1 MVPFLAE
8 IAERIRSEHPADLDR
23 VTVVFNNR
31 RSGIFMRHKLL
42 NEQTS
47 PFFLPRIVG
56 MDSLINEWAEM
67 EIVPKEL
74 LLFELY
80 DIYRY
85 QCDEDIGYRSF
96 EEFMSLG
103 DMMLAD
109 FSELDLYCV
118 DASGLFSNL
127 HDLKAIGEW
136 NIETGQ
142 LTAFQKRYL
151 LFYKS
156 LYQLYSS
163 LRDRLLSRRMAY
175 TGMAYRYVAEHID
188 EILPQSG
195 NRFYYFVGFNALS
208 TSEEMIIRKC
218 VANGIGTLCTDG
230 DPYYVEDERQEAGY
244 FLRKHRLNFPGLG
257 EFGDHFSSGKKSV
270 NIVSCPENVLQ
281 CKYAGSVIQQI
292 ARNTQG
298 KGLDDTAIV
307 FGDETLLLPMLNA
320 LPDEVRTVNVTMGLP
335 VTDTGVHALVLKLLS
350 LYIRHRGEMFYH
362 QDIVE
367 VLSDGL
373 MVKLLGLCGL
383 HSKLNHLLYEE
394 HVVYADFP
402 TLSELCLGIRV
413 DLKPVAFLFETATP
427 SPSVFLSQ
435 LQQLMQMLFASENV
449 TSNLKE
455 KEAIAVVVEVVEQ
468 LLQIQ
473 EHYQYIETL
482 GVLQKVYIRMA
493 RKRTIAFYGQPLGGL
508 QLLGMLETRNL
519 DFKNLIILSANEG
532 TLPAARDFNSLIP
545 YNLKVAFGLPTFH
558 EKDAVYAY
566 NFYRLLQRAEHIHI
580 LYCTES
586 DMMGKGEPSRFIQ
599 QVKRELV
606 PRYPDNITYTESAV
620 SATNATLPV
629 HEPLHAEKSNAVLE
643 RIMTLA
649 QRGLSPSLL
658 NKYRVC
664 PLKFYYENILQ
675 VEEMEQLN
683 ADLEQNEVGSCIH
696 AVLEHIYSLDE
707 DRHVKAETLQQALN
721 EVDTII
727 DQALSSQFHYGRIHS
742 GKNHFLKSVACMQV
756 TGFLKSEI
764 EYLHSV
770 GDIEI
775 LGLEQPLRYEIPVTV
790 GEATSIVAIAGIAD
804 RIDRT
809 CGMVRV
815 IDYKSGKVE
824 EQELHVADAEPDWSK
839 VSDKWFQLMTY
850 EWLYHHTCHGGQ
862 PHVSGIFPLRHL
874 HSQLLT
880 ASWEGAD
887 VITSGHL
894 ATFEEMLKQI
904 VSELLDP
911 RVPFLPNYGCRLC
924 QYCPFSEICKL

>member
-8 IAERIRSEHPADLDR
+8 IAERILSEHPDDMDR
-23 VTVVFNNR
+23 VRVVFNNR
-31 RSGIFMRHKLL
+31 RSGIFMRHRLL
-42 NEQTS
+42 NEQAD

-56 MDSLINEWAEM
+56 MDSLINEWADM

-80 DIYRY
+80 EIYR
-85 QCDEDIGYRSF
+85 QQSDEDVGYRSF

-109 FSELDLYCV
+109 FSEVDLYCV

-151 LFYKS
+151 QFYKS
-156 LYQLYSS
+156 LYRLYSS
-163 LRDRLLSRRMAY
+163 LRDSLSSRHMAY
-175 TGMAYRYVAEHID
+175 TGMAYRYVAEHLD
-188 EILPQSG
+188 EILPRFG
-195 NRFYYFVGFNALS
+195 NHFFYFVGFNALS

-218 VANGIGTLCTDG
+218 VAAGIGALCTDG

-244 FLRKHRLNFPGLG
+244 FLRKHRHYFPSIG
-257 EFGDHFSSGKKSV
+257 EYDDHFSLGHKFI

-281 CKYAGSVIQQI
+281 CKYAGSILQQI
-292 ARNTQG
+292 ARSSQG
-298 KGLDDTAIV
+298 EGLDDTAIV
-307 FGDETLLLPMLNA
+307 LGDETLLLPMLNA

-335 VTDTGVHALVLKLLS
+335 VTDTSVHALVLKLFS
-350 LYIRHRGEMFYH
+350 LYIRHRVELFYH
-362 QDIVE
+362 QDILE

-383 HSKLNHLLYEE
+383 HSTLNRLLYEE
-394 HVVYADFP
+394 HVVYADFS
-402 TLSELCLGIRV
+402 TLSELLQGIQV
-413 DLKPVAFLFETATP
+413 DMKPVAFLFETANPTP
-427 SPSVFLSQ
+427 SAFLSH
-435 LQQLMQMLFASENV
+435 LQQLMQMLYASEDV
-449 TSNLKE
+449 ISNLKE
-455 KEAIAVVVEVVEQ
+455 REAIAVASEVVEQ
-468 LLQIQ
+468 LQQIQ
-473 EHYQYIETL
+473 ERYRFIETL
-482 GVLQKVYIRMA
+482 GVLQKVYLRVV
-493 RKRTIAFYGQPLGGL
+493 RKRSIAFYGQPLGGL
-508 QLLGMLETRNL
+508 QLLGVLETRNL
-519 DFKNLIILSANEG
+519 DFKNLVILSANEG

-566 NFYRLLQRAEHIHI
+566 NFYRLLQRAENIHI
-580 LYCTES
+580 LYSTES
-586 DMMGKGEPSRFIQ
+586 DTMGKGESSRFIQ
-599 QVKRELV
+599 QVKRELA
-606 PRYPDNITYTESAV
+606 PRYPANITFRESAV
-620 SATNATLPV
+620 AASNEAPS
-629 HEPLHAEKSNAVLE
+629 ESGFLHAEKSNAVLE
-643 RIMTLA
+643 RIKVLT

-675 VEEMEQLN
+675 VEEMEQVN

-696 AVLEHIYSLDE
+696 AVFEHIYSLDT
-707 DRHVKAETLQQALN
+707 DRHIKEETLQQALI
-721 EVDTII
+721 EIDSII
-727 DQALSSQFHYGRIHS
+727 DQALSSQFHHGRIHS
-742 GKNHFLKSVACMQV
+742 GRNHFLKSVARMQV

-775 LGLEQPLRYEIPVTV
+775 LGLEQPLRHEIPVSV
-790 GEATSIVAIAGIAD
+790 GEATSVVAISGIAD
-804 RIDRT
+804 RIDLT
-809 CGMVRV
+809 GGVVRV

-824 EQELHVADAEPDWSK
+824 ERELHVADAEPDWSK

-850 EWLYHHTCHGGQ
+850 EWLYYHTCQGGQ

-880 ASWEGAD
+880 ASWEGSD
-887 VITSGHL
+887 VITPSHL
-894 ATFEEMLKQI
+894 AAFEEMLKQI

-911 RVPFLPNYGCRLC
+911 RVPFLPNPGCRLC